1 MVRSGSNSFKNK
13 KVEYEKI
20 EREVGKGRGKEE
32 VEEQREDS
40 FNKFSKCNFIMEI
53 KYSCQR

>member
-13 KVEYEKI
+13 KVEYEEI

-32 VEEQREDS
+32 VEEQREEILLR
-40 FNKFSKCNFIMEI
+40 FS
-53 KYSCQR
+53 Q

>member
-13 KVEYEKI
+13 KVEYEEI

-32 VEEQREDS
+32 VEEQREEMLS
-40 FNKFSKCNFIMEI
+40 RFT
-53 KYSCQR
+53 Q